1 MNTCIHKLID
11 THRDFI
17 IRGNK
22 SEELIKTYKND
33 ARIKKRFYVIMKRD
47 NALIRR
53 QVSLLVSKFKLLLKA
68 PEVQTSR
75 SRTCYALLIHL
86 YFVSS
91 SSIINAVSAISRTA
105 K

>member
-1 MNTCIHKLID
+1 
-11 THRDFI
+11 
-17 IRGNK
+17 
-22 SEELIKTYKND
+22 
-33 ARIKKRFYVIMKRD
+33 MKRD

-75 SRTCYALLIHL
+75 SRTCYVLLIHL
-86 YFVSS
+86 YFVSP

-105 K
+105 KWLDLFISSWAIDRRLKQTPGNWS